1 MHILNEK
8 DYGLMEKLVSLSQ
21 RQLKQLMTKY
31 LKKHYKNVIVTR
43 KYLVAVGDIPIALV
57 SHMDTVFKVPVK
69 NLYYDKQK
77 NVLWSPQGLGA
88 DDRAGVFSIIKIIQS
103 GLRPSIILTTDE
115 EVGGIGA
122 HSLSRR
128 KCPIPGLKYMIE
140 LDRRGIDDCVFY
152 DCYNPEFTE
161 YVETFGFK
169 EQWGSFSDISFLMSA
184 WSICGVNL
192 SIGYRD
198 EHSVSET
205 LHVDDMFSTIEKV
218 KVMLT
223 QQEIPQFEYLELYTD
238 TWNWFTRGGYEEG
251 KHQIYGQHCS
261 ICKTLY
267 SEYELFPV
275 KGRNKKIKYVCP
287 DCVVGVVDWCEYC
300 GEAYEIE
307 DPANKNI
314 CKECSEKLCTEQSN
328 NNSKE

>member
-1 MHILNEK
+1 
-8 DYGLMEKLVSLSQ
+8 
-21 RQLKQLMTKY
+21 MTKY

-57 SHMDTVFKVPVK
+57 SHMDTVFKVPVR

-140 LDRRGIDDCVFY
+140 LDRRGTDDCVFY

-223 QQEIPQFEYLELYTD
+223 QEEIPQFEYLELYTD
-238 TWNWFTRGGYEEG
+238 TWNWFTHGYG
-251 KHQIYGQHCS
+251 
-261 ICKTLY
+261 
-267 SEYELFPV
+267 
-275 KGRNKKIKYVCP
+275 
-287 DCVVGVVDWCEYC
+287 
-300 GEAYEIE
+300 
-307 DPANKNI
+307 
-314 CKECSEKLCTEQSN
+314 
-328 NNSKE
+328 